1 MKTLEELAILILAI
15 IFAITISVTVFL
27 TLGFLVSRV
36 LYWMGCTEITTVSTA
51 ILLYVG
57 HLINEFVA
65 VIIVGGNKT

>member
-1 MKTLEELAILILAI
+1 MKDLAITLAAI
-15 IFAITISVTVFL
+15 ALAMAITVTIYL

-36 LYWMGCTEITTVSTA
+36 LYWTGCTEITTVSTA